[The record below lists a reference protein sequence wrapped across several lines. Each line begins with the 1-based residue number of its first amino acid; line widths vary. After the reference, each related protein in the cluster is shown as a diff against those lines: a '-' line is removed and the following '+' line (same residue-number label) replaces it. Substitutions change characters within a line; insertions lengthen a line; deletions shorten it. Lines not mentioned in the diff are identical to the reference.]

1 MSDAPRHGLPPQ
13 TLVPLAS
20 VPNFRD
26 MGGYR
31 TRDGGTV
38 RTRVLYRSTDLSRV
52 SDEDADALAAL
63 GIRNVYDLR
72 SVSERDRAPDRVP
85 ADAQA
90 VALDVLADRGGSNIV
105 AQMLRVV
112 QDPTTA
118 EAEIGGG
125 RAAGYFEKSYR
136 DFVTL
141 PSAVDAYR
149 QLFTG
154 LAGHDGLP
162 AVVHCTTGKDRTGW
176 AAAALLLLLGVDE
189 ADVFHDYLVTND
201 YLLPALSG
209 VFDAFEAQ
217 GGDPALLEPVLGVQ
231 RSYLESA
238 MAAMTE
244 HFGTIENY
252 FADGLGIDA
261 DAQERLRSRL
271 VVTSGP

>member
-1 MSDAPRHGLPPQ
+1 MNDRRPH

-20 VPNFRD
+20 VPNLRD

-31 TRDGGTV
+31 TRGGGAV
-38 RTRVLYRSTDLSRV
+38 RTGVLYRSTDLSRM
-52 SDEDADALAAL
+52 SDKDADALAAL
-63 GIRNVYDLR
+63 GVRTIYDLR
-72 SVSERDRAPDRVP
+72 SVSERDRAPDRIP
-85 ADAQA
+85 ADAKA
-90 VALDVLADRGGSNIV
+90 IALDVLADRGGSNIV

-112 QDPTTA
+112 EDPTIA
-118 EAEIGGG
+118 ETELGRG
-125 RAAGYFEKSYR
+125 RAAKYFEESYR
-136 DFVTL
+136 DFVTM

-149 QLFTG
+149 AVFTG
-154 LAGHDGLP
+154 LFEQDTLP

-176 AAAALLLLLGVDE
+176 ASAALLLLLGVDE

-238 MAAMTE
+238 IAAMTE
-244 HFGTIENY
+244 HFGTIASY

-261 DAQERLRSRL
+261 AAQELLRSRL
-271 VVTSGP
+271 VVTAGQ